1 MHSKFKKFCII
12 AIFIMSNLV
21 SYAQEPTPGGD
32 GGIQEEP
39 EAAPIN
45 DFIPIALIMGAG
57 IGYMLF
63 TKRKVAKQ

>member
-1 MHSKFKKFCII
+1 MHSKFKKICII
-12 AIFIMSNLV
+12 AFVIMSTLIT
-21 SYAQEPTPGGD
+21 YAQEPGGD
-32 GGIQEEP
+32 GGPQEQP

>member
-1 MHSKFKKFCII
+1 
-12 AIFIMSNLV
+12 MSNLV

-32 GGIQEEP
+32 GGTQEEP

-63 TKRKVAKQ
+63 TKRKEAKQ